1 MLYKAVEII
10 GKGLLYLLATIITLW
25 LIYIVI
31 LASVNTYCDCSKKL
45 DRWWITD
52 EKSMESLG

>member
-1 MLYKAVEII
+1 MLYMVVAII
-10 GKGLLYLLATIITLW
+10 GKGLLYLLSTIIILW

-31 LASVNTYCDCSKKL
+31 IASINTHCNCAREL